1 MATANS
7 WFREH
12 RQLFLERSIEASKW
26 LKPGQNNQLI
36 QSDQQMRDLALHFP
50 ILTGQPLES
59 GTTRRIGELLAGA
72 YPDVAG
78 RVTPT
83 KDINRR
89 FHRMPSPS
97 FFFERRYRKSGV
109 LSSSEW
115 KIVLRLLEEATAWE
129 KANPEQDYGIG
140 PESPFLV
147 LVKRRYPTITL
158 ESGPLGVTCTEL
170 LKAVKRVTS

>member
-1 MATANS
+1 MC
-7 WFREH
+7 E
-12 RQLFLERSIEASKW
+12 
-26 LKPGQNNQLI
+26 
-36 QSDQQMRDLALHFP
+36 LARHFP
-50 ILTGQPLES
+50 ILTGQPLEP
-59 GTTRRIGELLAGA
+59 GTTRQIGELLAGA

-78 RVTPT
+78 RVTLT
-83 KDINRR
+83 KDSKRR

-129 KANPEQDYGIG
+129 RANPEQDYGIG
-140 PESPFLV
+140 QDSPFLV
-147 LVKRRYPTITL
+147 SVKRRYPTITL

-170 LKAVKRVTS
+170 LRAVRSSERHFDGPDRRCLQALSV